1 MPLHSFS
8 SYSSTGESLNNE
20 AVAEYFKNDIQ
31 KFRTIINH
39 ITGLDEK
46 ASEEINDATDVVAY
60 YNHALIYFHDKKYT
74 KALKVLQAILSQ
86 ENLLDEQLSDKVHL
100 LAANLYLNTHQY
112 KKADEVAEVL
122 QSNLLKQSSEAD
134 SEDEQSIKSELDRV
148 YKLTILR
155 SNLMNGKVLVFP
167 PDDDAEHNILRAHK
181 YYLGHDYQM
190 AAKELAR
197 PFSDTPITSA
207 QQGENQNACIANN
220 LGLIHFGVRHFA
232 ISVRFL
238 QQALKFDQE
247 DYYSLRKSPSVPMP
261 LHCIAATRRTEI
273 LYNLGL
279 ALLHLGRPKEAFDC
293 LLIPLQRH
301 QNNPRLW
308 LRLAE
313 ACILLHKEK
322 VDLSNSKRIV
332 HKVIHSNIHT
342 KVILSPS
349 PKRNVSKEHQSYAIP
364 SPSIEFAA
372 VCLRNAVAMIDFYGE
387 KSRNF
392 FSDEEGDSK
401 PTGKLSDPSR
411 PLTKT
416 AFERLRYAVLAA
428 YSYVLLA
435 IGDFVLALKYGKD
448 LLALD
453 NLPETYSVLGHL
465 YCAEALIMMNRV
477 TEACYYL
484 EPKFIKSLKG
494 KDFETMNWKVN
505 SLESAQAVLTYNLSV
520 TLAIQGDYKLS
531 KKILMA
537 CKHPI
542 LGNHFK
548 LLDTYLDLQMSGMDL
563 HGGLIFDK
571 PGLFSSTF

>member
-1 MPLHSFS
+1 M
-8 SYSSTGESLNNE
+8 NNE
-20 AVAEYFKNDIQ
+20 AVAEFNKNDIQ
-31 KFRTIINH
+31 KFKSLINH

-46 ASEEINDATDVVAY
+46 SIEEIKAATDIVAY
-60 YNHALIYFHDKKYT
+60 YNHALIYFHEKKYQ
-74 KALKVLQAILSQ
+74 KSLKVVQAILSQ
-86 ENLLDEQLSDKVHL
+86 ENLLDEKLSEKVHL

-112 KKADEVAEVL
+112 KKADEVADVL
-122 QSNLLKQSSEAD
+122 QSNLLKVESPVDCTDDGKAS
-134 SEDEQSIKSELDRV
+134 KKELDRV
-148 YKLTILR
+148 CQLTILR
-155 SNLMNGKVLVFP
+155 SNLLNGKIVVIP
-167 PDDDAEHNILRAHK
+167 TEDDADYNILRAHK

-197 PFSDTPITSA
+197 PFKNKPITLV

-247 DYYSLRKSPSVPMP
+247 DYYSLRKEPIAATLLP
-261 LHCIAATRRTEI
+261 LHCINATCCTEI

-279 ALLHLGRPKEAFDC
+279 ALLHLGRPKEAFEC

-322 VDLSNSKRIV
+322 HDKCDSKRIV
-332 HKVIHSNIHT
+332 HKTVYSGAYK

-364 SPSIEFAA
+364 TPSIEFAA
-372 VCLRNAVAMIDFYGE
+372 VCLRNAVAMIDYYGD
-387 KSRNF
+387 KKRNF
-392 FSDEEGDSK
+392 FSDEDNGGDCT
-401 PTGKLSDPSR
+401 PIGKMSYPSR
-411 PLTKT
+411 PMTKV
-416 AFERLRYAVLAA
+416 AFEKLRFAILAA

-448 LLALD
+448 LLALE

-465 YCAEALIMMNRV
+465 YCAEALIMLNRV
-477 TEACYYL
+477 TEACYFL

-494 KDFETMNWKVN
+494 KDFETSNWKIN
-505 SLESAQAVLTYNLSV
+505 SLETAQAVLTYNLSV
-520 TLAIQGDYKLS
+520 TLAVQGDYKLS

-542 LGNHFK
+542 LANHFK
-548 LLDTYLDLQMSGMDL
+548 LLDTYLDLQMSGADG
-563 HGGLIFDK
+563 HGGHVFDK
-571 PGLFSSTF
+571 PGLFNSIY